1 MRSMSLEELERRL
14 EGHIYGGQI
23 MLALKGAI
31 LRFRPL
37 AVVLLGELTRE
48 GAGSM
53 AEAEFLFI
61 QDKGMCPSNVKK
73 MMRRLDEFGV
83 LDLFFLEVTQFLKLV
98 KEKDPLGREVM
109 EEGVVVYARDDGV
122 WRYIEEM
129 ASLAGHLD
137 SLKEKRGVH

>member
-1 MRSMSLEELERRL
+1 MRSMSLEDLEKRL
-14 EGHIYGGQI
+14 ESHIYGSQI

-83 LDLFFLEVTQFLKLV
+83 LALFFLEVTQFLKLV
-98 KEKDPLGREVM
+98 KEKDPLGKEVM
-109 EEGVVVYARDDGV
+109 EEGVVVYARDQGV
-122 WRYIEEM
+122 WRYVEEM

-137 SLKEKRGVH
+137 ALKEKKGVH